1 MKDLQVPEFS
11 TYEAEVDFW
20 DNLDTADLMEDNG
33 QWFRFETPHKRAI
46 RVAILPEVAEE
57 LSQKAHA
64 QGISIETLVNTDSIN
79 LHISVQCWAFHFH
92 TRFARFRGHPYLPKH
107 F

>member
-20 DNLDTADLMEDNG
+20 DNLDTAEFMEDDG

-46 RVAILPEVAEE
+46 RVA
-57 LSQKAHA
+57 S
-64 QGISIETLVNTDSIN
+64 SS
-79 LHISVQCWAFHFH
+79 
-92 TRFARFRGHPYLPKH
+92 RGR
-107 F
+107 

>member
-33 QWFRFETPHKRAI
+33 Q
-46 RVAILPEVAEE
+46 L
-57 LSQKAHA
+57 
-64 QGISIETLVNTDSIN
+64 
-79 LHISVQCWAFHFH
+79 
-92 TRFARFRGHPYLPKH
+92 
-107 F
+107 

>member
-33 QWFRFETPHKRAI
+33 QWFRFETPHKR
-46 RVAILPEVAEE
+46 RSE
-57 LSQKAHA
+57 LQFFQRLLKN
-64 QGISIETLVNTDSIN
+64 LVKK
-79 LHISVQCWAFHFH
+79 H
-92 TRFARFRGHPYLPKH
+92 TRKVYQLRP
-107 F
+107 